1 MIGNRLTRVVT
12 LLPWLFAA
20 CSSPGPGD
28 DAGWAPPAL
37 TDDAAE
43 DPDPR
48 AIVRRMTDFIG
59 GHEELMLEA
68 LVSYG
73 ALQESGQMLH
83 FDLLQRM
90 AIRKPDRLFWVTLY
104 DDATADS
111 AWFAD
116 GAFTLLK
123 QPANLW
129 GQIDGPNT
137 ISAMVTRLVDE
148 YSLDVPFRDIL
159 AGDPAE
165 LWLGEDVSAVQYVGE
180 AWVEGAWTEQVAI
193 RKPGVDFELWIR
205 KGDEPFLAK
214 MAVVFTEEEGRPTY
228 LARFRKWATS
238 VPAGSL
244 PEFAPPP
251 DSERL
256 ELTPVH

>member
-1 MIGNRLTRVVT
+1 
-12 LLPWLFAA
+12 
-20 CSSPGPGD
+20 
-28 DAGWAPPAL
+28 
-37 TDDAAE
+37 
-43 DPDPR
+43 
-48 AIVRRMTDFIG
+48 MTDFMG
-59 GHEELMLEA
+59 GQEELMLEA

-90 AIRKPDRLFWVTLY
+90 VMRKPDRLFWVTLY

-111 AWFAD
+111 AWFGD

-129 GQIDGPNT
+129 GQINVPNT
-137 ISAMVTRLVDE
+137 IPAMVQRLVDE

-165 LWLGEDVSAVQYVGE
+165 LWLGEDVSDVQYVGE
-180 AWVEGAWTEQVAI
+180 AWVEGAWTEHVAI
-193 RKPGVDFELWIR
+193 RKPGVDFELWVL
-205 KGDEPFLAK
+205 KGDEPFPAK
-214 MAVVFTEEEGRPTY
+214 MVVVFTEEEGRPTY